1 MKLWYTTVSYNKKRG
16 DIIKKA
22 FVFIYFLIIVV
33 VFTASDY
40 QVKVVENS
48 VPTTT
53 EATTEEYDEK
63 EVSDEEEVIVITA
76 DVSQMAR
83 EIRSTNNRVEQK
95 SEDTKEDFESVVASF
110 YGKYFHG
117 RTTASGEKY
126 NMNDLTAA
134 HKTLPLG
141 TVAKVTNVEN
151 NKSVVVRI
159 NDRGPYIEG
168 REIDLS
174 QGSFAK
180 MGNLNKGLLKVNIEV
195 LELGNNKYVKSSK

>member
-1 MKLWYTTVSYNKKRG
+1 
-16 DIIKKA
+16 
-22 FVFIYFLIIVV
+22 
-33 VFTASDY
+33 
-40 QVKVVENS
+40 
-48 VPTTT
+48 
-53 EATTEEYDEK
+53 
-63 EVSDEEEVIVITA
+63 
-76 DVSQMAR
+76 
-83 EIRSTNNRVEQK
+83 
-95 SEDTKEDFESVVASF
+95 
-110 YGKYFHG
+110 
-117 RTTASGEKY
+117 
-126 NMNDLTAA
+126 MNDLTAA

-180 MGNLNKGLLKVNIEV
+180 IGNLNKGLLKVNIEV

>member
-1 MKLWYTTVSYNKKRG
+1 MG
-16 DIIKKA
+16 
-22 FVFIYFLIIVV
+22 
-33 VFTASDY
+33 VFTASDN
-40 QVKVVENS
+40 QVKVVEKS

-53 EATTEEYDEK
+53 EVSTEEQDKK
-63 EVSDEEEVIVITA
+63 EVSEENEVIVITA

-83 EIRSTNNRVEQK
+83 EIRSTNDRG
-95 SEDTKEDFESVVASF
+95 KEEEESQSKKEFKSVVASF

-117 RTTASGEKY
+117 RTTANGETY
-126 NMNDLTAA
+126 DMNELTAA

-141 TVAKVTNVEN
+141 TVAKITNVEN

-180 MGNLNKGLLKVNIEV
+180 IGNLNKGLLNVNIEV
-195 LELGNNKYVKSSK
+195 LELGNNKYSKSSK